1 MNTRIVG
8 IMMGAG
14 LVLTG
19 CGVGTAQAAHPALVT
34 VQLVQGGN
42 GVSAAIPVSW
52 TRHVWAEG
60 TADNVIEGT
69 QAGNITYT
77 IQIPPLSTQ
86 KVGTTRTVFHGRYI
100 LTKNLSHSASVLI
113 TVPNT
118 PANRTLAQRILDSVH
133 SFPVSTG
140 NL

>member
-1 MNTRIVG
+1 MKGKAGIVIGVG
-8 IMMGAG
+8 II
-14 LVLTG
+14 LTG
-19 CGVGTAQAAHPALVT
+19 CGVGTAQAAQPALVT
-34 VQLVQGGN
+34 VQLTQGGN
-42 GVSAAIPVSW
+42 GVSATIPVSW
-52 TRHVWAEG
+52 TRHVWVEG
-60 TADNVIEGT
+60 AADNVIEGT

-86 KVGTTRTVFHGRYI
+86 KVGITRTIFHGRYI

-133 SFPVSTG
+133 SFTSAKV